1 MNSIIST
8 GRPAILGA
16 LLLCCALT
24 SRLHGQ
30 AQVDDHNPVGVTGIF
45 EGAITTGCAYNLL
58 SHSATRAIND
68 IVVPGSIGK
77 YPLKLTRYYTSR
89 RFGANGLGPGWSFE
103 YSWSFNGSKLT
114 YPNGNVIDSLCQAPV
129 GVSDR
134 WESCDPVTGI
144 CRFRLADGGTVV
156 FDGNGTATQ
165 IIDPYRQ
172 TTILTY
178 TNGLLSRVTE
188 PGGRYLQFT
197 YGESQLYQMGPLLTR
212 VEAHGL
218 GNATVTDWVNYTYAS
233 KPTGGATFTQ
243 MKVLISVTY
252 SDNTS
257 AAYTYEADNAPDN
270 PGRNSWRMFPLV
282 STCHDPRYKG
292 PMRRIAYDYDQGG
305 PHGAITAE
313 RCQCERRQ

>member
-1 MNSIIST
+1 MS
-8 GRPAILGA
+8 
-16 LLLCCALT
+16 LT
-24 SRLHGQ
+24 PRLHGQ

-77 YPLKLTRYYTSR
+77 YPLKVTRYYTSR

-134 WESCDPVTGI
+134 WESCDAVTGV
-144 CRFRLADGGTVV
+144 CGFRLADGGTVV
-156 FDGNGTATQ
+156 FDDNGSATQ

-197 YGESQLYQMGPLLTR
+197 YGESQLYQMGQLLTR

-218 GNATVTDWVNYTYAS
+218 GNATVTDWVNYTYAA
-233 KPTGGATFTQ
+233 KPTGGTR
-243 MKVLISVTY
+243 S
-252 SDNTS
+252 
-257 AAYTYEADNAPDN
+257 
-270 PGRNSWRMFPLV
+270 
-282 STCHDPRYKG
+282 
-292 PMRRIAYDYDQGG
+292 RR
-305 PHGAITAE
+305 
-313 RCQCERRQ
+313 